1 MSETASRTE
10 ASLVL
15 KLERVCRS
23 GPESVFEA
31 WTDPARLGVWFG
43 PRGFSVAE
51 ASLHVR
57 PGGAYRIVM
66 VSPEGNQHIVAGIY
80 TAVERPRHLAFTWG
94 WETTGTR
101 GHETEVDIT
110 LDPHP
115 EGCFLRLR
123 HSNFESDTALAG
135 HREGWSGSLDRL
147 VECLAQP
154 DA

>member
-1 MSETASRTE
+1 MSAPAAPTASSWSRRKATSTSWP
-10 ASLVL
+10 ASTP
-15 KLERVCRS
+15 RS
-23 GPESVFEA
+23 SV
-31 WTDPARLGVWFG
+31 
-43 PRGFSVAE
+43 
-51 ASLHVR
+51 
-57 PGGAYRIVM
+57 
-66 VSPEGNQHIVAGIY
+66 
-80 TAVERPRHLAFTWG
+80 PRHLAFTWG

-135 HREGWSGSLDRL
+135 HRGGWSEALDRL